1 MTLKA
6 MKIGITYCGGC
17 NPRYERTAIV
27 ESLRADFAEA
37 CLVRAGEESV
47 DVVAVICG
55 CHVACAPHELFTGKR
70 GKVVLTRESDYETLR
85 ALIAPD
91 TASS

>member
-1 MTLKA
+1 MIPKT
-6 MKIGITYCGGC
+6 MKIGISYCGGC

-27 ESLRADFAEA
+27 ESLRADFVEA
-37 CLVRAGEESV
+37 CLVRAGEEPV

-55 CHVACAPHELFTGKR
+55 CHVACAPHERFDGKC

-85 ALIAPD
+85 ALITDA
-91 TASS
+91 ASP